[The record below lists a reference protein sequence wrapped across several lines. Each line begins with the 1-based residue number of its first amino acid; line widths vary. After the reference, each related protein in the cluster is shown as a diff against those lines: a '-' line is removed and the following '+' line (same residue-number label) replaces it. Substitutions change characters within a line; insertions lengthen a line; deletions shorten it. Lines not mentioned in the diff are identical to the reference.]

1 MAGQRVTLAEHDRP
15 GAGASSAA
23 FGSRQLQAGPGTPPP
38 LLALWQAARRT
49 AILTFVAAIEAASGL
64 GVAFR
69 SEGRLLVALDAAREA
84 ALATFLADQR
94 AAGIPAA
101 PLTAVLVDELVR
113 GAPPS
118 IDLAPFAPARFDPA
132 A

>member
-1 MAGQRVTLAEHDRP
+1 
-15 GAGASSAA
+15 
-23 FGSRQLQAGPGTPPP
+23 
-38 LLALWQAARRT
+38 
-49 AILTFVAAIEAASGL
+49 
-64 GVAFR
+64 
-69 SEGRLLVALDAAREA
+69 VALDAAREA